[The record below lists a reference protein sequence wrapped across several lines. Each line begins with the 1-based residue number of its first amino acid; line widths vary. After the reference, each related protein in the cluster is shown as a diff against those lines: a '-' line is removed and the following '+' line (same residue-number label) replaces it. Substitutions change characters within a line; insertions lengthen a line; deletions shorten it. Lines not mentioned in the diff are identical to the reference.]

1 MKISPKHMVVVAL
14 AIGVVAVLVVFG
26 RLGDGPE
33 SESGSREGSGAV
45 AGSGSRASGGYVSG
59 KSRTRGG
66 SSPGGAGG
74 GERASKS
81 PRGKAGGGAPG
92 PTEPGRTRTASAIQN
107 ILEKKK
113 EGIAVFDE
121 DYKLSKEVAE
131 ALGLTDKEYG
141 MVNQTLRNTLGEID
155 DLREKNVEVRQKSD
169 SQLFMKIRSFGEE
182 GAEVQ
187 ASMED
192 NLRQQL
198 GDERYASFMLMSGD
212 ALSDEYFQFGK
223 AYQTISFNL
232 YESQNDGASRIR
244 IVDRLHVPQE
254 GGDWAVIENQDN
266 YNSLPPAYAPFFEL
280 ANSGAPKPI
289 PVSSLPQPPPVE
301 PAPE

>member
-1 MKISPKHMVVVAL
+1 MITSRNLIIVAL
-14 AIGVVAVLVVFG
+14 AIGVVAALVAFG
-26 RLGDGPE
+26 RLNDGPD
-33 SESGSREGSGAV
+33 SESGSGSGSGAT
-45 AGSGSRASGGYVSG
+45 AGSGSQASGSYAGRKSG
-59 KSRTRGG
+59 RRGG
-66 SSPGGAGG
+66 TSPGGAGG
-74 GERASKS
+74 AERESKS
-81 PRGKAGGGAPG
+81 PRSDQGGDASGQ
-92 PTEPGRTRTASAIQN
+92 TDPGRTRTASLVQK
-107 ILEKKK
+107 ILKKK
-113 EGIAVFDE
+113 GLAVFDE

-141 MVNQTLRNTLGEID
+141 MVNQTLRDTLGEID

-169 SQLFMKIRSFGEE
+169 SQLFMKIRSCGEE

-232 YESQNDGASRIR
+232 YESKNDGASRIR

-280 ANSGAPKPI
+280 ANSGATTPI
-289 PVSSLPQPPPVE
+289 PVSALPQPPPVE
-301 PAPE
+301 PATE